1 MDTTIA
7 VILTTAVSIAT
18 VTDLQS
24 QRIPNW
30 LTFPLMLAGLGYHTW
45 MSGLGGL
52 TSSAQGFGLGL
63 AFMIV
68 PFFAGVM
75 GAGDVKLMA
84 AIGAWLGPNDTT
96 TAFLFTCLIGGL
108 YAVIIL
114 LRHLDK
120 FKAILANIYHNFMV
134 MFASGDISY
143 SPLPEDKKL
152 PRLCYGIAIAAGT
165 IITMGMDYLGADLN
179 IFR

>member
-7 VILTTAVSIAT
+7 VILTVAVGIAT

-30 LTFPLMLAGLGYHTW
+30 LNFPLMIAGLAYHAFF
-45 MSGLGGL
+45 GGL
-52 TSSAQGFGLGL
+52 EGFTASAQGFGLGL

-84 AIGAWLGPNDTT
+84 AIGAWLGPDQTT
-96 TAFLFTCLIGGL
+96 TAFLFTCLFGGL
-108 YAVIIL
+108 YAVIVL
-114 LRHLDK
+114 LRHLDR
-120 FKAILANIYHNFMV
+120 FKAILANIYRNFMI
-134 MFASGDISY
+134 MLASGDIKY
-143 SPLPEDKKL
+143 SPLPEDQKL
-152 PRLCYGIAIAAGT
+152 PRLCYGLAIAAGT
-165 IITMGMDYLGADLN
+165 IFTMGMDYLGADLTL
-179 IFR
+179 FR